1 MDQNN
6 TSKTILGFIILSII
20 VHGLI
25 AYVIIQTNTNKSN
38 QDIQVVE
45 LADQTK
51 LNNKSNNQIKK
62 QAKPVKPKRQN
73 RIADKKPSRKK
84 PVSNKTI
91 PNRPISQKKINQK
104 RKDKVLP
111 TLPDLPPVE
120 AKYSKTETL
129 KKDSIA
135 ASDENSK
142 INIDPMTQ
150 QDKPVPDKSLSDTS
164 MPAIQELP
172 KVTDSQEQNNSDDAQ
187 QEEVSTPQELPP
199 ITDLSDTDPSGT
211 DSSEIEEEASRLE
224 GVSGKQNYSSQDKGL
239 LDDNTVP
246 SSNSLGAV
254 SQALSKGQYPTY
266 QINQINMIRPTSFKY
281 PQISRRLKEEGS
293 ATLRMIF
300 NEKGHPQKIDLVKST
315 GSIHLDKAAIDGAG
329 TLRFKPL
336 GHAFIYEFPVRFQLD
351 FSDQQLNQQFDSSI
365 PSNASESD
373 IGKLKTKAQSL
384 SP

>member
-6 TSKTILGFIILSII
+6 TNKTILGFIILSII

-25 AYVIIQTNTNKSN
+25 AYVITQTNTNKSN

-45 LADQTK
+45 LANQTN

-62 QAKPVKPKRQN
+62 QAIPPKKSKKRT
-73 RIADKKPSRKK
+73 ADKRHPKKTPRKK
-84 PVSNKTI
+84 LQVNKPTL
-91 PNRPISQKKINQK
+91 KKTNQT
-104 RKDKVLP
+104 RQEKVLP

-120 AKYSKTETL
+120 AKYSKTETS
-129 KKDSIA
+129 KKDSIVV
-135 ASDENSK
+135 SDENSK
-142 INIDPMTQ
+142 INLDPITQ
-150 QDKPVPDKSLSDTS
+150 KDKSIPDEYIPDKPVSDTS
-164 MPAIQELP
+164 MSMALQELP
-172 KVTDSQEQNNSDDAQ
+172 KATDSQNISDDL
-187 QEEVSTPQELPP
+187 QEEVSTIQKELPKTSF
-199 ITDLSDTDPSGT
+199 TDLSG
-211 DSSEIEEEASRLE
+211 IEDEVSQLE
-224 GVSGKQNYSSQDKGL
+224 SVSGKQNYSPQDKGL

-266 QINQINMIRPTSFKY
+266 QINQIHVIRPTSFKY
-281 PQISRRLKEEGS
+281 PQASRRLKEEGN

-315 GSIHLDKAAIDGAG
+315 GSIHLDKAALDGAS

-351 FSDQQLNQQFDSSI
+351 FSDQQLNQQFDSFN
-365 PSNASESD
+365 PSNASENN
-373 IGKLKTKAQSL
+373 IGKFKTKAQSL